1 MQVEFRDFWSG
12 FDTRNNV
19 FSNLFAELGDIE
31 VVDSGGDLCLYSC
44 FGASHRTF
52 EGCKVFVT
60 GENRR
65 PDFTNADFCIGFDHV
80 ADDRYLRYP
89 LWAWYGPASQLLHPY
104 GENITDQQTEF
115 CAFVVSNPES
125 PIRNQIFKELSRHRH
140 VNSAGRLFTNDSLD
154 GESRLGAR
162 SGSAVS
168 YMQRFQFTIAAEN
181 TAFPGY
187 TTEKLMQAFV
197 AGSIP
202 IYWGDPLV
210 DYDFDPRSFV
220 NFDDYGS
227 VNGLVQAVLELAEN
241 PAAMDSMRAIAP
253 MSEQSWKRS
262 GDRRLLA
269 DFFER
274 VFEVAGSPGYQPP
287 AERRRPLSRVSVL
300 APMARDQFGITIR
313 KYRREIKLRLL
324 R

>member
-1 MQVEFRDFWSG
+1 MRVEFRDFWSG
-12 FDTRNNV
+12 FDTRNNA
-19 FSNLFAELGDIE
+19 FSNLFAEMGNIE

-140 VNSAGRLFTNDSLD
+140 VHSAGRLFTNDSMD
-154 GESRLGAR
+154 GANGQGAR
-162 SGSAVS
+162 SGTAVS
-168 YMQRFQFTIAAEN
+168 YLRRFQFTIAAEN

-220 NFDDYGS
+220 NFDDYGTVS
-227 VNGLVQAVLELAEN
+227 GLVQAVLELADD
-241 PAAMDSMRAIAP
+241 PVAMDRMRAIAP
-253 MSEQSWKRS
+253 MTEQSWNRS
-262 GDRRLLA
+262 GSRQLLTH
-269 DFFER
+269 FFER
-274 VFEVAGSPGYQPP
+274 VFEVAESPGYEPP
-287 AERRRPLSRVSVL
+287 PERRKPLSRFSGL
-300 APMARDQFGITIR
+300 APKTRAQIEMTTR